1 MGLIYTI
8 LLLGIIVSIHELGHF
23 LAAKFFG
30 VYCGEFSIGM
40 GPKLLSF
47 QGKETKYS
55 LRLLPI
61 GGFVQM
67 AGETDS
73 GIEGVVE
80 EEVPFERT
88 IKGIARWKQ
97 IVIMLAGI
105 FMNFV
110 LAWILFTGIVF
121 NQGISVSNDAPI
133 VGSVIGGS
141 PADEAGFQEN
151 DLILSVQYS
160 DGSIIYPE
168 TFTEMSAANIGQEKN
183 DRIYQIQRDDE
194 ILTITVTPAYF
205 EDQNAYLIGI
215 SAEIDTE
222 YPNVLEAAQIGAQ
235 TMVQVAGAIFDS
247 LVDLFKGQNLDQ
259 LSGPIGIYTMTEQQ
273 ASLGMVNYVW
283 LIALLSL
290 NVGIFNA
297 IPLPILDGGRAVLA
311 ILEIV
316 RGKPISEK
324 LEQGMMM
331 VGLMLL
337 VGLMLFATGQDI
349 LRLFMN

>member
-1 MGLIYTI
+1 MGILYTI

-23 LAAKFFG
+23 LAAKLFG

-40 GPKLLSF
+40 GPKLISF

-80 EEVPFERT
+80 EDVPFERT

-105 FMNFV
+105 FMNFI
-110 LAWILFTGIVF
+110 LAWVLFTGIVF
-121 NQGISVSNDAPI
+121 NQGVSVSSDAPL
-133 VGSVIGGS
+133 VGSVMSGS
-141 PADEAGFQEN
+141 PAYKAGFKEN
-151 DLILSVQYS
+151 DLILSVEYS
-160 DGSIIYPE
+160 DGKIIYPE
-168 TFTEMSAANIGQEKN
+168 TFSEMSVANIGQEKN
-183 DRIYQIQRDDE
+183 ERIYTVKRSDE
-194 ILTITVTPAYF
+194 IISITVVPTYF
-205 EDQNAYLIGI
+205 EDQDAYLIGI
-215 SAEIDTE
+215 SAEIRTE
-222 YPNVLEAAQIGAQ
+222 YPNLIEASLIGAQ
-235 TMVQVAGAIFDS
+235 TMTQVAGAIFDS
-247 LVDLFKGQNLDQ
+247 LIDLFKGQNLDQ
-259 LSGPIGIYTMTEQQ
+259 LSGPIGIYTVTEQQ
-273 ASLGMVNYVW
+273 ASLGMVNYIW

-297 IPLPILDGGRAVLA
+297 IPLPILDGGRALLA
-311 ILEIV
+311 VIEIL

-331 VGLMLL
+331 AGLILLIGLMI
-337 VGLMLFATGQDI
+337 FATGQDI

>member
-1 MGLIYTI
+1 MGILYTI

-23 LAAKFFG
+23 LAAKLFG

-40 GPKLLSF
+40 GPKLFSF

-80 EEVPFERT
+80 EDVPFERT

-105 FMNFV
+105 FMNFI
-110 LAWILFTGIVF
+110 LAWVLFSGIVL
-121 NQGISVSNDAPI
+121 NQGVSVSNDAPL
-133 VGSVIGGS
+133 VGSVMSGS
-141 PADEAGFQEN
+141 PAYEAGFQEN

-160 DGSIIYPE
+160 DGELIYPN
-168 TFTEMSAANIGQEKN
+168 TFSEMSAANIGQEKN
-183 DRIYQIQRDDE
+183 ERIYTIQRGDE
-194 ILTITVTPAYF
+194 VLTIAVTPTYF
-205 EDQNAYLIGI
+205 EENDAYLIGI
-215 SAEIDTE
+215 SAKIITE
-222 YPNVLEAAQIGAQ
+222 YPNLFEAVQIGAK
-235 TMVQVAGAIFDS
+235 TMIQVAGAIFDS
-247 LVDLFKGQNLDQ
+247 LVELFKGQNLDQ
-259 LSGPIGIYTMTEQQ
+259 LSGPIGIYTVTEQQ
-273 ASLGMVNYVW
+273 ASLGMVNYIW

-311 ILEIV
+311 VIEMV

-331 VGLMLL
+331 AGLILL